1 MKKANQGFCAEIF
14 EVENNRLLKLYFTT
28 WSERDAKQEYE
39 ITKAIHEMGI
49 SLPAVYDF
57 EERDRRYGFTIEKL
71 EDITM
76 LHHIHKHLKEA
87 LLLAKQLAK
96 MHFAIHSHSA
106 DASIIPLQEDAYL
119 EKIQIRKTL
128 SDEEKEQLS
137 DMMRKMPKSNDRR
150 VCHGNFHPMNIL
162 YQGEKPVVIDWAFA
176 CVGDPCPDV
185 AGTYLITK
193 MLATTA
199 AASSAFDRLMYNM
212 FTPLF
217 ADIYLKEYLKLS
229 GYSRKDIETWIPIR
243 AATYLDFDIP
253 QKTNKKLHKIVK
265 RSLKRQY

>member
-49 SLPAVYDF
+49 SSPAVYDF
-57 EERDRRYGFTIEKL
+57 EERDGRYGFTMEKL
-71 EDITM
+71 EDVTM

-119 EKIQIRKTL
+119 EKIQSRKTL
-128 SDEEKEQLS
+128 SDEEKEQRECPYLLWEELRPHMNDLIKGKKSPTLFHVTLAYPLS
-137 DMMRKMPKSNDRR
+137 KITDIQTDIVESLLL
-150 VCHGNFHPMNIL
+150 NIHF
-162 YQGEKPVVIDWAFA
+162 ES
-176 CVGDPCPDV
+176 
-185 AGTYLITK
+185 GTLTLIT
-193 MLATTA
+193 AT
-199 AASSAFDRLMYNM
+199 
-212 FTPLF
+212 
-217 ADIYLKEYLKLS
+217 
-229 GYSRKDIETWIPIR
+229 
-243 AATYLDFDIP
+243 
-253 QKTNKKLHKIVK
+253 
-265 RSLKRQY
+265 SLKTFSMDRSFEQYWDNYVPQFLAEKGLLVQPTES